1 MAYMPIAGGTDVE
14 YMGLSTDDKP
24 ENPTLYS
31 LFLELDTGDLYYF
44 DGEDW
49 ALFGAGAG
57 EDGGR

>member
-14 YMGLSTDDKP
+14 YMGVSDDDKP

-31 LFLELDTGDLYYF
+31 LALELDTGDLYYF

-49 ALFGAGAG
+49 ALFG
-57 EDGGR
+57 DGKKGDTK